1 MHQDVP
7 SVVSGLAPLRRAA
20 LLAGVAGGVGLIAG
34 GLADHTQFFQS
45 YLLAFLYWLGIGAGS
60 LAILMIYHLTGGAWG
75 AIIRRVLEAATRT
88 LPLLALLFVPLVF
101 GLHDLYHWTHTD
113 EMMADAVLRRK
124 TAYLNVPF
132 FLARAAAYF
141 VIWSALALLLNRWSR
156 QQDQGADP
164 ALADRMRKLSG
175 GGILLWGLATTF
187 ASFDWIMSLDP
198 HWFST
203 IFGVLIAGGW
213 GLSTLAFAIFSM
225 RVLSGRRL
233 VGDIFRPSYVNDLG
247 SLLFAFVMLWA
258 YFSFSQLLIIWSANL
273 PEEIPWYLHRIR
285 GGWQVVAVL
294 LAVFHFG
301 VPFAILLS
309 RRVKRR
315 LPVLAGVALTILVVR
330 LIDLFY
336 LVVPE
341 FSEHGL
347 RFHWMDA
354 AAVVGVGGV
363 WLFAFL
369 WHVGRWPLLAPN
381 DPEVRSALARD
392 E

>member
-7 SVVSGLAPLRRAA
+7 SVVSGLAPLRRVA
-20 LLAGVAGGVGLIAG
+20 LVAGVAGAAALTAG
-34 GLADHTQFFQS
+34 GVTDHAQFFQS
-45 YLLAFLYWLGIGAGS
+45 YLLGFLYWLGIGAGS

-88 LPLLALLFVPLVF
+88 LPLLAVLFVPLVF

-113 EMMADAVLRRK
+113 EMMADAVLQRK

-156 QQDQGADP
+156 QQDERADP
-164 ALADRMRKLSG
+164 ALIDRMRKLSG

-203 IFGVLIAGGW
+203 IFGVLVAGGW
-213 GLSTLAFAIFSM
+213 GLSTLAFAIVSM
-225 RVLSGRRL
+225 RMLSRRGL

-273 PEEIPWYLHRIR
+273 PEEITFYVRR
-285 GGWQVVAVL
+285 RAGGWEWLSVVLVVLHFALPFLLLLSPAIKRNPRTLAAIAVL
-294 LAVFHFG
+294 LLVMRWVDLQWQSAPNFH
-301 VPFAILLS
+301 
-309 RRVKRR
+309 
-315 LPVLAGVALTILVVR
+315 
-330 LIDLFY
+330 
-336 LVVPE
+336 
-341 FSEHGL
+341 
-347 RFHWMDA
+347 
-354 AAVVGVGGV
+354 AAVGAHWLDLAALVGVGGV
-363 WLFAFL
+363 WLAVFAWKLSGASLLPVHDPFL
-369 WHVGRWPLLAPN
+369 
-381 DPEVRSALARD
+381 PEAIGH

>member
-1 MHQDVP
+1 MQQDVP
-7 SVVSGLAPLRRAA
+7 SVVSGLAPFRRAA
-20 LLAGVAGGVGLIAG
+20 LVAGVAGAVALIAG
-34 GLADHTQFFQS
+34 GLADRAQFFQS
-45 YLLAFLYWLGIGAGS
+45 YLLGFLYWLGIGAGS

-141 VIWSALALLLNRWSR
+141 VVWSALALLLNRWSR
-156 QQDQGADP
+156 RQDERADP
-164 ALADRMRKLSG
+164 ALIDRMRKLSG

-203 IFGVLIAGGW
+203 IFGVLVAGGW
-213 GLSTLAFAIFSM
+213 GLSTLAFAIVSM
-225 RVLSGRRL
+225 RMLSRRGL

-258 YFSFSQLLIIWSANL
+258 YIAVSQLIIVWSGNL
-273 PEEIPWYLHRIR
+273 PEEIPWYLTRLDR
-285 GGWQVVAVL
+285 GWQWVALLLVL
-294 LAVFHFG
+294 GHF
-301 VPFAILLS
+301 VLPFLLLLS
-309 RRVKRR
+309 RDLKRR
-315 LPVLAGVALTILVVR
+315 HGMLAWVAGGVVLAR
-330 LIDLFY
+330 LLDLFW
-336 LVVPE
+336 LVGPE
-341 FSEHGL
+341 LHGGPGL
-347 RFHWMDA
+347 AVHWLDVA
-354 AAVVGVGGV
+354 APLAVGGL
-363 WLFAFL
+363 WLALFARL
-369 WHVGRWPLLAPN
+369 LAGRPLLPPGE
-381 DPEVRSALARD
+381 PELASAGSH
-392 E
+392 